1 MKRGT
6 MRARARVVNLPRVG
20 CGLRGA
26 SPYRKLSR
34 LQMVG
39 RDSVEP
45 GMNDWPDINPFAADF
60 DNHEV
65 RHHVGVDTHNG
76 EL

>member
-1 MKRGT
+1 

-20 CGLRGA
+20 CRLRGFA
-26 SPYRKLSR
+26 LPKLSR
-34 LQMVG
+34 FQMVG

-45 GMNDWPDINPFAADF
+45 VMNDWLDINPFAADF
-60 DNHEV
+60 DNHEA
-65 RHHVGVDTHNG
+65 RHHVGADADKG